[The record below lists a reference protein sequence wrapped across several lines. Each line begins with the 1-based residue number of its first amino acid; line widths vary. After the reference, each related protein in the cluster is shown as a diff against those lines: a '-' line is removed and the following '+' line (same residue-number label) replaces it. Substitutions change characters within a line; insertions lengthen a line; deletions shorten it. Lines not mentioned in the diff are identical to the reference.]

1 MRAIKIRQGS
11 QQDRSASSDNDKS
24 LSELSADYLALIGAD
39 QPLKPATDPLKGF
52 SWTGVVN
59 MAHFAITGCREN
71 PLSDD
76 VAEALAEI

>member
-1 MRAIKIRQGS
+1 MRAINIRQGS

-39 QPLKPATDPLKGF
+39 QSNKPPKDPLKGF

-76 VAEALAEI
+76 VAEALVEI